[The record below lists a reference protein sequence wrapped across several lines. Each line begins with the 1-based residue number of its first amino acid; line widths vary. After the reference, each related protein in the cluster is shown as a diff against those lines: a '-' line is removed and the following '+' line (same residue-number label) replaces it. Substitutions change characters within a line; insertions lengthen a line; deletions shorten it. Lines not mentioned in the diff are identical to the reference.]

1 MPTENLSESQVT
13 SFEDQTE
20 TYPTRYS
27 HVAEKLMGL
36 GLLLSGVTAI
46 SLIGCGLNKLMAL
59 TDEEAKNIKEELR
72 TVKFEQTR
80 LPRNFPMAQKVLSE
94 KIQYDTNELARHESA
109 KRNAS
114 TCFCLSMYAL
124 AGAVVTFGSG
134 FCIDVIAEKRARKT
148 HLERSMHTR

>member
-27 HVAEKLMGL
+27 RVADNLMGL
-36 GLLLSGVTAI
+36 GLLLGGVTAI
-46 SLIGCGLNKLMAL
+46 SLIGCGLNKLMSL

-72 TVKFEQTR
+72 TVKFEQSR
-80 LPRNFPMAQKVLSE
+80 LPKNFPMAQKALSE
-94 KIQYDTNELARHESA
+94 KIQYDTSELARHESA

-114 TCFCLSMYAL
+114 TCLWFSMYAL
-124 AGAVVTFGSG
+124 AGALVTFGSG
-134 FCIDVIAEKRARKT
+134 FCIDVMAEKRARKT
-148 HLERSMHTR
+148 RLERSTHTR